1 MTSRRPMRILFL
13 HQSFQSLKDG
23 GSGRGNDFARRLAER
38 GHTVTCLAGTFNYLT
53 ARVPREFKGRLS
65 VREQL
70 DGYEV
75 LRAWT
80 YEGYHKGFGH
90 RLLTL
95 MSFMLTSIV
104 VGIREPRPDV
114 IAPCTPPF
122 FLGITGYVLSLWHRA
137 PLVYE
142 VRDLWSEVAF
152 QLGIVKNQWVIAA
165 VRKLERFLY
174 SRSRFIVINSPGFIK
189 PLESMGVAADRI
201 RLIPN
206 GVDLDEFRPLPAERE
221 RVRSENSWDGKFVVM
236 YAGSLGMANGLNMML
251 EAAALM
257 REIADV
263 LFVLVGDGQQR
274 AELEASARTR
284 QLTNVQFMGAVPK
297 QRIPELLAGADAG
310 VATLL
315 DIPLFRT
322 TYPNK
327 VFDYM
332 ACAKPTLIAIDGV
345 IREVIDAS
353 RGGLFVPPQDAAA
366 LVDGV
371 RWLRQNPEEASA
383 MGARALSYVREHFDR
398 RNAEVLMA
406 NLIDEMN
413 TVPTGGK

>member
-1 MTSRRPMRILFL
+1 MRILFL

-38 GHTVTCLAGTFNYLT
+38 GHAVTCLAGTFNYLT
-53 ARVPREFKGRLS
+53 AKVPPEFKGRLS
-65 VREQL
+65 VRERL

-75 LRAWT
+75 VRAWT
-80 YEGYHKGFGH
+80 YEGYHKSFAH
-90 RLLTL
+90 RVLTL
-95 MSFMLTSIV
+95 LSFMLTSII

-137 PLVYE
+137 LLVYE

-152 QLGIVKNQWVIAA
+152 QLGIVKNRGVIWA
-165 VRKLERFLY
+165 VRRLERFLY
-174 SRSRFIVINSPGFIK
+174 SRSRFLVINSPGFIE
-189 PLESMGVAADRI
+189 PLEAMGVPSSRI

-206 GVDLDEFRPLPAERE
+206 GVDLEEFRPLPEVRA
-221 RVRSENSWDGKFVVM
+221 RVRSENRWDGKFIVM
-236 YAGSLGMANGLNMML
+236 YAGSIGMANGLSMML

-257 REIADV
+257 RGESDV

-274 AELEASARTR
+274 AVLEAVARER
-284 QLTNVQFMGAVPK
+284 QLENVKFVGAVPK

-345 IREVIDAS
+345 IRDVIDQS
-353 RGGLFVPPQDAAA
+353 RGGLFVPPQDAQA
-366 LVDGV
+366 LADGV
-371 RWLRQNPEEASA
+371 RWLRDNPEEASA
-383 MGARALSYVREHFDR
+383 MGTRALGYVREHFDR
-398 RNAEVLMA
+398 RNAEVQMADLM
-406 NLIDEMN
+406 DELA
-413 TVPTGGK
+413 TASKR